1 MAQVNPDDLKLP
13 MAPIVKLMKNAG
25 GDGMNFSNE
34 AKTSIARAAA
44 VFCLHAAE
52 SANEFAVKDKRKTI
66 TAADIVNAM
75 DSLDVTEFK
84 EEIQATIEEYRAAKS
99 AKKAKK

>member
-25 GDGMNFSNE
+25 GDVNFSNE
-34 AKTSIARAAA
+34 TKTSIARAAA

-66 TAADIVNAM
+66 TAGDIVNAM
-75 DSLDVTEFK
+75 DGLDITEFK
-84 EEIQATIEEYRAAKS
+84 EEIQSTIEEYRTSKATKKS
-99 AKKAKK
+99 KRI